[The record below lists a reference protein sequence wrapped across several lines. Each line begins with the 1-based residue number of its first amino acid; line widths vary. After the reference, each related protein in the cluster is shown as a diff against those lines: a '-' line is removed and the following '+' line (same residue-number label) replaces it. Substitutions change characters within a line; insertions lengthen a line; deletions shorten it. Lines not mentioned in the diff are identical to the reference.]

1 MDGDT
6 DLGGLDFA
14 GARDYLLA
22 LAAEAKRLDKEVERA
37 EAELEL
43 WRGRAALAEGRAR
56 PELAGAARAK
66 AGELEAGLAS
76 LRAERSSLRSKVEAI
91 RLQLPLVRARERS
104 VDPDRLLA
112 ELQLMTGELLG
123 GSGGG
128 PAGEGRP
135 GSAAAERELAGLE
148 AASKADAELAELKAK
163 LGDTGSGGGGSRP

>member
-6 DLGGLDFA
+6 DLGGLDLA
-14 GARDYLLA
+14 GAKDYLLA
-22 LAAEAKRLDKEVERA
+22 FAVEAKRLDKEVELA
-37 EAELEL
+37 EAELAL
-43 WRGRAALAEGRAR
+43 WRGRVALAEGKAR

-123 GSGGG
+123 DSG
-128 PAGEGRP
+128 GEGRP

-148 AASKADAELAELKAK
+148 AAAKADAELAKLKAT
-163 LGDTGSGGGGSRP
+163 LGDPNAGGGGSRP